1 MTIRE
6 CKREVS
12 VGFTQQAALPV
23 ELVLDRDVKPLL
35 HRVEGKQSVLKWQ
48 YDARPP
54 YTANICRGVQGVH
67 THMHSH
73 TRTCALTR
81 ERQRRRRRQQQQQ
94 QSTTTAAAVVS
105 SKNRDSFP
113 NAFVREVASGGGN
126 MPSRHTCCS
135 NTVLFRP

>member
-67 THMHSH
+67 TH
-73 TRTCALTR
+73 TCTLTR
-81 ERQRRRRRQQQQQ
+81 AHVHSLANDNDDEDDNSSNNNQQQQQ
-94 QSTTTAAAVVS
+94 QQ
-105 SKNRDSFP
+105 
-113 NAFVREVASGGGN
+113 
-126 MPSRHTCCS
+126 
-135 NTVLFRP
+135 L